1 MNGKAVISKLKAAGW
16 TLRRISGSHHIL
28 ANADGSKIV
37 PIPVHGSRDLTP
49 GTLAAIERQTG
60 IRLK

>member
-1 MNGKAVISKLKAAGW
+1 MNGKTILSKLKAAGW
-16 TLRRISGSHHIL
+16 TLRRISGSHHIMASAEGGKL
-28 ANADGSKIV
+28 V

-49 GTLAAIERQTG
+49 GMLAAIERQTG